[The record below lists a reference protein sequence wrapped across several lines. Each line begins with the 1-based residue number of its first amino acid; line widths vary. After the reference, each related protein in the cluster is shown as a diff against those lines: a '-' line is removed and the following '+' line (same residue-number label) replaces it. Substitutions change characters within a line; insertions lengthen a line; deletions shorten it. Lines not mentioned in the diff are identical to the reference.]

1 MQYSQH
7 QKHELHIFSVTVT
20 VYKTNQLYSS
30 STCYLHQNDA
40 FYGIKHRYIFRARWR
55 RRKRGLGCPDSGSP
69 RPSLAAPRGWWPLV
83 LDSQVIRF
91 SIQRKRKTYLSF
103 KGGTTENATYRNI
116 GDHTEAVEVKESI
129 VSTET
134 DQCSVGVWSVRD
146 RFQKPTGHFL
156 VGPWFNGACVFEA
169 CFFFYVNHIF
179 HDYCSTFRQY
189 MSAIFCHGDEQMR
202 LAQESLKAAQI
213 DMKKEIQTVIQPAGP
228 FYQAEEW
235 VLQRCKKRQIYLFGS
250 FLGYFG

>member
-20 VYKTNQLYSS
+20 VYKANQLYSS

-55 RRKRGLGCPDSGSP
+55 QRKRGLGCPDSGSP
-69 RPSLAAPRGWWPLV
+69 RPSLAVPRGWWPLV

-169 CFFFYVNHIF
+169 CFFYVNHIF
-179 HDYCSTFRQY
+179 HVYCSTFRQY

-213 DMKKEIQTVIQPAGP
+213 DLKKEIQTVIQPAGP

>member
-20 VYKTNQLYSS
+20 VYKANQLYSS

-40 FYGIKHRYIFRARWR
+40 FYGIKHRYIFRARWWQ
-55 RRKRGLGCPDSGSP
+55 RKRGLGCPDSGSP

-134 DQCSVGVWSVRD
+134 DRCSLFSWSLI
-146 RFQKPTGHFL
+146 P
-156 VGPWFNGACVFEA
+156 PWQISKA
-169 CFFFYVNHIF
+169 YW
-179 HDYCSTFRQY
+179 TFSGRA
-189 MSAIFCHGDEQMR
+189 MI
-202 LAQESLKAAQI
+202 
-213 DMKKEIQTVIQPAGP
+213 
-228 FYQAEEW
+228 
-235 VLQRCKKRQIYLFGS
+235 QRCLRIRGMFFLCQPHFPRLLFD
-250 FLGYFG
+250 F